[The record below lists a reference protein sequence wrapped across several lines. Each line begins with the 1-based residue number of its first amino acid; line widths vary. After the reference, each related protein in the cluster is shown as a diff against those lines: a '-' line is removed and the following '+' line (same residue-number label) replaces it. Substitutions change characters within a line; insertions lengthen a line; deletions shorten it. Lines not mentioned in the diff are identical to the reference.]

1 MKKLVVAVLGVA
13 VTGAAVVAAPSGAQD
28 PPVTTVTAE
37 AKVSPSKPGTKK
49 KPRGVKLA
57 IDVHWDTPGDVEKPV
72 VQKATVMFP
81 KGSKYNGGKFPKC
94 SANTMSRKGIG
105 GCPKGSIMGKGSAVA
120 YADTVMTFPKITVV
134 NGGKNMIYLWTVM
147 TNPARVQAPVPGKLT
162 KASGKWAYKLELTVP
177 QSLQI
182 VAGVPIVLHELTLSG
197 GKGDWLA
204 TTSCPADKR
213 WRYHAEGLFTTGET
227 IVYDDSVPCR

>member
-1 MKKLVVAVLGVA
+1 MKKLAVAALGIA
-13 VTGAAVVAAPSGAQD
+13 VTGVAAVAAPSGAQD

-37 AKVSPSKPGTKK
+37 AHVTPDKPGTKK
-49 KPRGVKLA
+49 QPRGVKLKV
-57 IDVHWDTPGDVEKPV
+57 DVRWDTPGDVEKPV
-72 VQKATVMFP
+72 VQRATVMFP

-94 SANTMSRKGIG
+94 SANTMARKGIN
-105 GCPKGSIMGKGSAVA
+105 GCPKGSIMGKGSGKAM
-120 YADTVMTFPKITVV
+120 ADDVPTYPRITIV
-134 NGGKNMIYLWTVM
+134 NGGAKRVYFYTVM
-147 TNPARVQAPVPGKLT
+147 TNPARVQAPVVGKIT
-162 KASGKWAYKLELTVP
+162 KVGGRYSYKLQAQIP
-177 QSLQI
+177 KSLQI